1 MNKIIEGAK
10 QALQSAQCDHE
21 LTLLRRPVTTAPP
34 RFDRFSCSKCLAVLW
49 VPIEHPQF
57 LAETKDT
64 K

>member
-1 MNKIIEGAK
+1 MMDPTLRGE
-10 QALQSAQCDHE
+10 CDHE

-57 LAETKDT
+57 IHASDKISC
-64 K
+64 